1 MMRTRLFP
9 TSLLTLSLVV
19 AAPMAVMAQ
28 DATELAPEVTYSTG
42 SIAGEIVGFV
52 EPQEESPAEGLRQMS
67 GWSIVGVPIE
77 MDDPRVSGQLT
88 VVANVTGQD
97 FENGFA
103 NIETRTYRLEND
115 GGVWTGAGTSA
126 LAVTEDEALL
136 DMESAVLVGEGEYDG
151 LMAFLFAEFADG
163 NRSFE
168 AVVIEG
174 TPAPAPAPVAA
185 TAIADAT
192 TD

>member
-1 MMRTRLFP
+1 MRTRLFP
-9 TSLLTLSLVV
+9 TSLLTLSLVI

-28 DATELAPEVTYSTG
+28 DAPGLAPEVTYSTG

-67 GWSIVGVPIE
+67 GWSVVGVPIE

-88 VVANVTGQD
+88 VVANGTGQD

-136 DMESAVLVGEGEYDG
+136 DMETAVLVGEGEYDG
-151 LMAFLFAEFADG
+151 LMAFLFAEFVDD

-168 AVVIEG
+168 AIVIEG

-185 TAIADAT
+185 TAIADVAT
-192 TD
+192 D

>member
-1 MMRTRLFP
+1 MRTRLFP
-9 TSLLTLSLVV
+9 TSLLTLSLVI

-28 DATELAPEVTYSTG
+28 DATEPMPELSYSVG
-42 SIAGEIVGFV
+42 SIKGEIAGFL
-52 EPQEESPAEGLRQMS
+52 EPQEELLDGGLREMR
-67 GWSIVGVPIE
+67 GLSIVGIPVE
-77 MDDPRVSGQLT
+77 MDDPRLSGQLT
-88 VVANVTGQD
+88 FVSNGSGQD
-97 FENGFA
+97 FEDGFA
-103 NIETRTYRLEND
+103 NVETRTYRLEND
-115 GGVWTGAGTSA
+115 GGVWTGAGTFA
-126 LAVTEDEALL
+126 LAVTEDENLL
-136 DMESAVLVGEGEYDG
+136 DMETAVLIGEGEYDG
-151 LMAFLFAEFADG
+151 LMAFLFAEYADG